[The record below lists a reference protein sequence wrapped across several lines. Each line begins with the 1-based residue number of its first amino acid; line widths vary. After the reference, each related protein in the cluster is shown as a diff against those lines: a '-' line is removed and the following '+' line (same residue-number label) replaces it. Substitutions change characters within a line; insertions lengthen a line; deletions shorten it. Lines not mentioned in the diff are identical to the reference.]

1 MFSPYKKLA
10 KLSLNLDRLSCIS
23 CKCMKLA
30 SRSAIESDSS
40 AKAGSSDSKG
50 NSEELLPAVKPWPS
64 LKEVRELGRSM
75 LYDLPHSDHQLCQL
89 SCRDLWCRVVVY
101 NCNRPQPE
109 WRLDLPRT
117 PDDASE
123 LTSLLHDAVT
133 FFFVLLYS
141 YLRVVCLISSPATRL
156 YPQPSAVS
164 FSA

>member
-64 LKEVRELGRSM
+64 LKEVRELGRKGVVGRDDGLLRDADVDLLVPLFSM
-75 LYDLPHSDHQLCQL
+75 IDH
-89 SCRDLWCRVVVY
+89 CR
-101 NCNRPQPE
+101 
-109 WRLDLPRT
+109 
-117 PDDASE
+117 
-123 LTSLLHDAVT
+123 
-133 FFFVLLYS
+133 
-141 YLRVVCLISSPATRL
+141 
-156 YPQPSAVS
+156 
-164 FSA
+164 